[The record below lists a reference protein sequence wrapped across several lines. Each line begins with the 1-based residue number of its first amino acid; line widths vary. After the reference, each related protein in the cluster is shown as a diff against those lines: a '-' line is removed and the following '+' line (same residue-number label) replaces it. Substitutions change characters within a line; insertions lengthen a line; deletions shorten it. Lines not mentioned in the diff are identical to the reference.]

1 MSYDVKALEFDKILN
16 EVSGFTHW
24 SKTKEYI
31 LNLMPIIN
39 LDELNI
45 MQNEEREAYNAIIK
59 YDDLPLLELDNIIDV
74 LKRIEIGGVITSPEL
89 LSFISLLN
97 TTSNIKRYAT
107 YLRNNK
113 ISTQYLDKYFD
124 KITFNQRLKNDLSYK
139 VDEQGNIK
147 DNASEGL
154 ARARRTLQTLNNR
167 LHSKFN
173 EILQTKSQLLTEGL
187 VASRGGH
194 LCLPFKAEYKNQIK
208 GLLLDQSSSGTTVY
222 IEPIE
227 CQMIEAE
234 IENAKADERRE
245 VEDILKEI
253 SLSINSVMEEMI
265 LNVEGLLSL
274 DIIYTKALYQKAND
288 YNLPKLN
295 DNGVINLVNAKH
307 PLIDKEK
314 VVSQTISLGDKYKT
328 MIITGPNT
336 GGKTVV
342 LKTCG
347 LLTLM
352 SLCGI
357 AIPASDTSMV
367 STFDNIFVDI
377 GDEQSIE
384 QSLSTF
390 SSHMMKIK
398 RICDNVTNNSLCLID
413 EIGSGTDPKEGSSLA
428 ISIIDYLYKRGARV
442 IVTTHYS
449 DLKEYAYSNKDL
461 VNASVE
467 FDPDTYKP
475 TYRLLIGI
483 PGKSNAIS
491 IAKSLGIN
499 DAIID
504 EALKI
509 NAGDNTDTKNLMSNL
524 DLENEKLLKM
534 QKDYEALINDYNRK
548 MVDLE
553 LYKKKIESE
562 RLEILK
568 KASKEA
574 DDIINDAKESSEKL
588 IEEIDKYQK
597 DKDAKEHELA
607 DIKFAARNLKSKG
620 YEENIFDEDLKVGDF
635 VYIKSYDR
643 TGQITGINKN
653 KYDVQVGQFKMSFNK
668 KDLKLTKPPVDNSK
682 KYKKPQGTTPAK
694 YAKLELDLRGYRYE
708 EVKDAID
715 IFIDKA
721 FMANMSI
728 VYIIHGFGTGAVRN
742 AVQAYLKKSP
752 YVKSYRYGGEGE
764 GLNGVTVVT
773 LK

>member
-1 MSYDVKALEFDKILN
+1 MSYDLKALEFDKILSD
-16 EVSGFTHW
+16 VSRYTHW
-24 SKTKEYI
+24 SKTKDYI
-31 LNLMPIIN
+31 LNLTPITN
-39 LDELNI
+39 LEELNI
-45 MQNEEREAYNAIIK
+45 MQEEEREAYNAIVK
-59 YDDLPLLELDNIIDV
+59 YDDLPLLELDNIDDV

-97 TTSNIKRYAT
+97 TTSNVKRYAT

-113 ISTQYLDKYFD
+113 IKTDNLDKYFD
-124 KITFNQRLKNDLSYK
+124 KISFNQRLKNDLSYK

-154 ARARRTLQTLNNR
+154 AKARRALSQLNNR

-173 EILQTKSQLLTEGL
+173 ELLQTKSSMLTEGL

-194 LCLPFKAEYKNQIK
+194 LCLPYKIEYKNQVK
-208 GLLLDQSSSGTTVY
+208 GLLLDVSSSGTTVY

-253 SLSINSVMEEMI
+253 SLSINSCMEEMTSNI
-265 LNVEGLLSL
+265 EGLLSL

-295 DNGVINLVNAKH
+295 DMGILNLVNAKH
-307 PLIDKEK
+307 PLIDKDK
-314 VVSQTISLGDKYKT
+314 VVAQTISLGDKYMV

-390 SSHMMKIK
+390 SSHMTKIK
-398 RICDNVTNNSLCLID
+398 RICDNVTPSSLCLVD

-449 DLKEYAYSNKDL
+449 DLKEYAYSNQDI

-467 FDPDTYKP
+467 FDPQTYKP
-475 TYRLLIGI
+475 TYRLLIGV

-499 DAIID
+499 DVIIN
-504 EALKI
+504 EAVKI
-509 NAGDNTDTKNLMSNL
+509 NAGDNDEATNLMSNL
-524 DLENEKLLKM
+524 DEENEKLLKM
-534 QKDYEALINDYNRK
+534 QKDYENLLNDYNKK

-562 RLEILK
+562 RLQILK
-568 KASKEA
+568 KASAEA

-588 IEEIDKYQK
+588 IQEIDAYKK
-597 DKDAKEHELA
+597 DKEAKEHELA

-620 YEENIFDEDLKVGDF
+620 YEENVFDEDLKVGDF

-643 TGQITGINKN
+643 TGQITSINKN
-653 KYDVQVGQFKMSFNK
+653 KYEVQVGQFTMSFSK

-682 KYKKPQGTTPAK
+682 KYKKPQGSTPAK

-752 YVKSYRYGGEGE
+752 YVKSWRYGGEGE